1 MMLRHELQNIS
12 VEWKKDQVWKI
23 KFKKNILINS
33 LLIKTETCTFCE
45 KGRCISVNFLFCTNF

>member
-12 VEWKKDQVWKI
+12 VEWKKDQIWKI

-45 KGRCISVNFLFCTNF
+45 KGRYVFQ